1 MLLGDKFREMIECRL
16 QSSEYQ
22 AKADDIGSLKYFIYL
37 NIAQGHALPYTLQSI
52 KKPQVNDM

>member
-1 MLLGDKFREMIECRL
+1 MIECSL

-52 KKPQVNDM
+52 KKPQVNDMWCVLF